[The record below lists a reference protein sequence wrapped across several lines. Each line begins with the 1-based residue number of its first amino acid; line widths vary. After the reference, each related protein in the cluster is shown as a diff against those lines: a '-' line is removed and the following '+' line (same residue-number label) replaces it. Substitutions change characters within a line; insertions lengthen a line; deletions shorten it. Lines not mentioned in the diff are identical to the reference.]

1 VSVQAA
7 VLELLQ
13 ELRRELHLS
22 MLFITHNLGVVAC
35 IADSVLVMDHGVIC
49 EAGAVDTVLTAPGHD
64 YTRRLLD
71 AAPSLPENGVKVG
84 ARPTSTSG
92 SASPRA

>member
-1 VSVQAA
+1 MSVQAA

-13 ELRRELHLS
+13 ELQRELHLS

-35 IADSVLVMDHGVIC
+35 VADTVLVMDQGSLC
-49 EAGAVDTVLTAPGHD
+49 ETGSVAAVLASPSHD

-71 AAPSLPENGVKVG
+71 AAPRLPDG
-84 ARPTSTSG
+84 AV
-92 SASPRA
+92 